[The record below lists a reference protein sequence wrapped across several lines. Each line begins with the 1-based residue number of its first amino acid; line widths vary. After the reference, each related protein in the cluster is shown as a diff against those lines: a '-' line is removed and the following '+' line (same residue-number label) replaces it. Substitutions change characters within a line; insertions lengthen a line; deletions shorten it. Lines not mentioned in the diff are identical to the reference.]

1 MKIKYSLVALFALSN
16 ISFVNA
22 QSLENAIKNV
32 ETSGTVAYRYN
43 DYEESTSSTDIADK
57 GSDSTNLYKIA
68 LNLKSKCRIG
78 ILPNWLAKS
87 GIGPDNTFAIA
98 FLIGLVDNMLTPY
111 FHSDCLSWCEM
122 LEIA

>member
-68 LNLKSKCRIG
+68 LNLKSKVNDDVVFNSR
-78 ILPNWLAKS
+78 
-87 GIGPDNTFAIA
+87 FIA
-98 FLIGLVDNMLTPY
+98 G
-111 FHSDCLSWCEM
+111 
-122 LEIA
+122 